1 MPKVLIS
8 DAMDVIAEKILL
20 ENNIDVDVK
29 TDFTFDE
36 LIEKIPSYDG
46 LIVRSATKVTK
57 EIIENAKKLKL
68 IGRAG
73 AGVDNIDLP
82 AAKEK
87 NIIVMNTPGGNT
99 NATAEHTLALLL
111 SLSRKIPNADATT
124 HRGEWAKKRLKGNE
138 IKGKTIGII
147 GFGNVGKRFAEMCNA
162 LGLKVIILSK
172 SFEGIKND
180 YPKYESVHLTQLL
193 EAADIISFHCKPP
206 LDGSPIIATNEI
218 NQMKKSSIIIN
229 TARGNLVSE
238 IDLSEAIKNKTIK
251 GAAIDVFA
259 DEPAHD
265 NILFGLDNVILTPH
279 IAASTSESQIIVAEM
294 VANQFVDYFLR
305 DKVNNA
311 VI

>member
-180 YPKYESVHLTQLL
+180 YPKYESVYLTQLL

-206 LDGSPIIATNEI
+206 LDGSPIISTKEI

-259 DEPAHD
+259 DEPAKD

>member
-180 YPKYESVHLTQLL
+180 FPKYESVNLTQLL

>member
-20 ENNIDVDVK
+20 ENNIEVEVK
-29 TDFTFDE
+29 TDFTLDE
-36 LIEKIPSYDG
+36 LIKKIPSYDG

-57 EIIENAKKLKL
+57 EIIDKAKNLKL

-73 AGVDNIDLP
+73 AGVDNIDL
-82 AAKEK
+82 ATAKEK

-111 SLSRKIPNADATT
+111 SLSRKIPIANATT
-124 HRGEWAKKRLKGNE
+124 HKGEWAKKKLKGNE

-147 GFGNVGKRFAEMCNA
+147 GFGNVGKRFAEMCSA
-162 LGLKVIILSK
+162 LGLKVIILSQ

-180 YPKYESVHLTQLL
+180 YPNYESVNLNQLL
-193 EAADIISFHCKPP
+193 EVADIISFHCRPSS
-206 LDGSPIIATNEI
+206 DGSPIISTKEI
-218 NQMKKSSIIIN
+218 TKMKKNAIIIN

-238 IDLSEAIKNKTIK
+238 TDLSEAIKNETIK
-251 GAAIDVFA
+251 GAAIDVFD
-259 DEPAHD
+259 DEPAKD

-279 IAASTSESQIIVAEM
+279 IAASTSEAQIIVAEM

-305 DKVNNA
+305 NKINNA
-311 VI
+311 VT

>member
-82 AAKEK
+82 AAKEN

-162 LGLKVIILSK
+162 LGLNVIILSK

-180 YPKYESVHLTQLL
+180 YPKYESVYLTQLL

>member
-82 AAKEK
+82 AAKEN

-111 SLSRKIPNADATT
+111 SLSRRIPNADATT

-180 YPKYESVHLTQLL
+180 YSKYESVNLTQLL
-193 EAADIISFHCKPP
+193 EVADIISFHCNPP

>member
-20 ENNIDVDVK
+20 ENNIEVEVK
-29 TDFTFDE
+29 TDFTLDE
-36 LIEKIPSYDG
+36 LIKKIPSYDG

-57 EIIENAKKLKL
+57 EIIYKAKNLKL

-73 AGVDNIDLP
+73 AGVDNIDL
-82 AAKEK
+82 ATAKEK

-111 SLSRKIPNADATT
+111 SLSRKIPIANATT
-124 HRGEWAKKRLKGNE
+124 HKGEWAKKKLKGNE

-147 GFGNVGKRFAEMCNA
+147 GFGNVGKRFAEMCSA

-172 SFEGIKND
+172 LFEGIKND
-180 YPKYESVHLTQLL
+180 YANYESVNLNQIL
-193 EAADIISFHCKPP
+193 ETADIISFHCKPSS
-206 LDGSPIIATNEI
+206 DGSPIISNKEI
-218 NQMKKSSIIIN
+218 NKMKKNAIIIN

-238 IDLSEAIKNKTIK
+238 TDLSEAIKNETIK

-259 DEPAHD
+259 DEPAKD

-279 IAASTSESQIIVAEM
+279 IAASTSEAQIIVAEM

-305 DKVNNA
+305 DKINNA

>member
-82 AAKEK
+82 AAKEN

-180 YPKYESVHLTQLL
+180 YPKYESVYLTQLL

>member
-20 ENNIDVDVK
+20 ENNIEVEVK
-29 TDFTFDE
+29 TDFTLDE
-36 LIEKIPSYDG
+36 LIKKIPSYDG

-57 EIIENAKKLKL
+57 EIIHKAKNLKI

-73 AGVDNIDLP
+73 AGVDNIDL
-82 AAKEK
+82 ATAKEK

-111 SLSRKIPNADATT
+111 SLSRKIPIANATT
-124 HRGEWAKKRLKGNE
+124 HKGEWAKKKLKGNE

-147 GFGNVGKRFAEMCNA
+147 GFGNVGKRFAEMCSA

-172 SFEGIKND
+172 LFEGIKND
-180 YPKYESVHLTQLL
+180 YANYESVNLNQIL
-193 EAADIISFHCKPP
+193 ETADIISFHCKPSS
-206 LDGSPIIATNEI
+206 DGSPIISNKEI
-218 NQMKKSSIIIN
+218 NKMKKNAIIIN

-238 IDLSEAIKNKTIK
+238 TDLSEAIKNETIK

-259 DEPAHD
+259 DEPAKD

-279 IAASTSESQIIVAEM
+279 IAASTSEAQIIVAEM

-305 DKVNNA
+305 DIINNE
-311 VI
+311 VT

>member
-180 YPKYESVHLTQLL
+180 YPKYESVYLTQLL

>member
-1 MPKVLIS
+1 MVKVLIS
-8 DAMDVIAEKILL
+8 DTMDVIAEKILL
-20 ENNIDVDVK
+20 ENNIEVDVK
-29 TDFTFDE
+29 TGLTPDE

-57 EIIENAKKLKL
+57 EIIEKATNLKL

-73 AGVDNIDLP
+73 AGVDNIDLDS
-82 AAKEK
+82 AKDK

-99 NATAEHTLALLL
+99 NASAEHTLALLL
-111 SLSRKIPNADATT
+111 SLSRKIPNANATT
-124 HRGEWAKKRLKGNE
+124 HKGEWAKKRIKGNE

-172 SFEGIKND
+172 SFEGVRND
-180 YPKYESVHLTQLL
+180 YPNYESVNLNQLL
-193 EAADIISFHCKPP
+193 ESSDIISFHCKPSF
-206 LDGSPIIATNEI
+206 DGSPIISIKEI
-218 NQMKKSSIIIN
+218 IKMKKSAIIIN

-238 IDLSEAIKNKTIK
+238 ADLSKAIKNENIK

-259 DEPAHD
+259 DEPAKD
-265 NILFGLDNVILTPH
+265 NVLFGLDNVILTPH
-279 IAASTSESQIIVAEM
+279 IAASTSEAQIIVAEM

-305 DKVNNA
+305 DKVSNT
-311 VI
+311 VT

>member
-162 LGLKVIILSK
+162 LGFKVIILSK
-172 SFEGIKND
+172 SFEGNKND
-180 YPKYESVHLTQLL
+180 YPKYESVYLTQLL